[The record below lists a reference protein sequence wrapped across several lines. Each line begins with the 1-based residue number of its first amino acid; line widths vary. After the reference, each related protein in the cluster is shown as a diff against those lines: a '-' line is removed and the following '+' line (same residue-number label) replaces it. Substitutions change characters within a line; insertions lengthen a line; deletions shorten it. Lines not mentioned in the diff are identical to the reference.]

1 MKSNFISKYRLKK
14 YFYFYQSF
22 PQVSKVTPGE
32 QVSKSHYESLPLP
45 TPTSFSF
52 LYYLGEMRLEM
63 NFRTDLTVFF
73 FFFFLFLKGF
83 KRKHAATGVG
93 KLGIMGFYRLIVC
106 THKRIASFSR
116 PAGWGREEV
125 RDSLGNYYP
134 N

>member
-52 LYYLGEMRLEM
+52 LYHLGEMRLEM

-73 FFFFLFLKGF
+73 FFFPFF
-83 KRKHAATGVG
+83 KRLQKEACSHRGGEVG
-93 KLGIMGFYRLIVC
+93 DNGILQTDCVH
-106 THKRIASFSR
+106 T
-116 PAGWGREEV
+116 
-125 RDSLGNYYP
+125 
-134 N
+134 